1 MVRRLTILARLEK
14 INDPARPLSL
24 QSQRLYLVLSEL
36 HMDGQ
41 WAKRALWWRMLC
53 GRSADG
59 AVRFGHGFHPL
70 ESFRQKLIQERKR
83 AERAGKPLLV
93 MVVTA
98 GGGLDDDAAAF
109 LARLATGLPGC
120 LRETDICGALEG
132 RAAGAILVE
141 VAADK
146 VKEAERCVG
155 NKVSGMLRSCFGE
168 EVASR
173 MVVTFRLYPET
184 GGDGAAFDLLFFPE
198 VTASTMAKAPGALVK
213 RALDLV
219 GSLAALLLLSPVFV
233 LVPIAIRLGSEG
245 PVLFVQER
253 YGLNG
258 ARFKLLKFR
267 SMHVNRD
274 DAIHREFVKELI
286 EGRIDAGEETVYKIT
301 SDPRVT
307 GVGRFLRAYSLD
319 ELPQLF
325 NVLKGDMSLVGPRPP
340 IHYEVE
346 SYRGWQRNRLIGKKP
361 GITGAWQVSGR
372 SSTNFDDMVR
382 LDLRYLRNWS
392 VLLDLKILLITP
404 VAVLRCR
411 GAY

>member
-1 MVRRLTILARLEK
+1 MERRLTILARLEK
-14 INDPARPLSL
+14 TNDLTRPLSL
-24 QSQRLYLVLSEL
+24 ELYRLYLVLSEL

-41 WAKRALWWRMLC
+41 WTKRASWWRMLC
-53 GRSADG
+53 TRSAGG
-59 AVRFGHGFHPL
+59 AGDFGHGFHGV

-83 AERAGKPLLV
+83 AERAGNPLLV

-98 GGGLDDDAAAF
+98 GGALEDDSAF
-109 LARLATGLPGC
+109 LARLGTVLPGC
-120 LRETDICGALEG
+120 LRETDICGALQG
-132 RAAGAILVE
+132 KGAGAILVE

-155 NKVSGMLRSCFGE
+155 NKVTGMLRSCFGE
-168 EVASR
+168 EAASR

-198 VTASTMAKAPGALVK
+198 VTAATMAKTPGVLAK

-219 GSLAALLLLSPVFV
+219 GSLAALLLLSPVFL
-233 LVPIAIRLGSEG
+233 LVPIAIRLDSEG
-245 PVLFVQER
+245 PVFFVQER
-253 YGLNG
+253 YGMNG

-267 SMHVNRD
+267 SMHVDRD

-286 EGRIDAGEETVYKIT
+286 EGRIDAGEDTVYKIT

-307 GVGRFLRAYSLD
+307 DVGRLLRAYSLD

-346 SYRGWQRNRLIGKKP
+346 NYRGWQRNRLIGKKP

-372 SSTNFDDMVR
+372 SSTNFDEMVR

>member
-1 MVRRLTILARLEK
+1 MVKRLTILARLEK
-14 INDPARPLSL
+14 INDLAQPLSL
-24 QSQRLYLVLSEL
+24 KLHRLYLVLSEL

-41 WAKRALWWRMLC
+41 WIKRASWWRMLC
-53 GRSADG
+53 GCRAGG
-59 AVRFGHGFHPL
+59 AERFGHGFHPL

-98 GGGLDDDAAAF
+98 GGGFDDDPAAF
-109 LARLATGLPGC
+109 LGRLAKGLPGC

-141 VAADK
+141 VEADK

-155 NKVSGMLRSCFGE
+155 NKVTGMLRSCFGE
-168 EVASR
+168 EEASR
-173 MVVTFRLYPET
+173 IVVTFRLYPES

-198 VTASTMAKAPGALVK
+198 VTATTMAKTPGVLAK
-213 RALDLV
+213 RALDLI
-219 GSLAALLLLSPVFV
+219 GSLAALLLLSPIFL

-245 PVLFVQER
+245 PVFFIQER

-258 ARFKLLKFR
+258 ARFNLFKFR

-286 EGRIDAGEETVYKIT
+286 EGRIDAGEDTVYKIT

-307 GVGRFLRAYSLD
+307 GIGRFLRAYSLD

-325 NVLKGDMSLVGPRPP
+325 NVLKGEMSLVGPRPP
-340 IHYEVE
+340 IPYEVE
-346 SYRGWQRNRLIGKKP
+346 NYRGWQRNRLIGKKP

-372 SSTNFDDMVR
+372 SSTNFDEMVR

-392 VLLDLKILLITP
+392 VLLDLKILLMTP